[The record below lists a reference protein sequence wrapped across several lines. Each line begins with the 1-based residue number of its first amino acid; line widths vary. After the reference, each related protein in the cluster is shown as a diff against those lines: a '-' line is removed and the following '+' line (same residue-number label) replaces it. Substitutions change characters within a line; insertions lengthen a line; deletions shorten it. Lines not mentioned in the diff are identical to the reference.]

1 MLKSVSTDTRTAT
14 VEFNT
19 LPAGGKATITVSET
33 TAGGTKSPD
42 KVIEV
47 TVKAFCTLDINNFI
61 GQFDCDEA
69 GYGVY
74 PVNFTKH
81 PTLANTIVN
90 DNFWDWPAA
99 GQVIYYTFSG
109 DFLETITVPNR
120 TLHSETVLLAGY
132 REAANMTVVPIL

>member
-1 MLKSVSTDTRTAT
+1 M
-14 VEFNT
+14 
-19 LPAGGKATITVSET
+19 PASGKAAVTVSET

-47 TVKAFCTLDINNFI
+47 TVKAFCALDINNFI
-61 GQFDCDEA
+61 GAFDCDEA

-90 DNFWDWPAA
+90 DNFWDFA
-99 GQVIYYTFSG
+99 GSRAGDILHLLRRLPGENYGSKTELYIRRRYYWLGTG
-109 DFLETITVPNR
+109 KRQI
-120 TLHSETVLLAGY
+120 
-132 REAANMTVVPIL
+132 